1 MTLVKQL
8 EAAIANLLPLRAA
21 NWQSSGIS
29 RADADKWGGGPEL
42 SDFERKTALHALLV
56 TGGPS
61 AKRKNKPSLERTR
74 RALHS
79 IAEQSSALRAAF
91 EALDDPAASVFANRG
106 GVRRMLRTLEIVAKD
121 AAERMVAVEDIEPR
135 DGANGGI
142 KPPNGAQRL
151 ALDCA
156 FVFLTVTGRK
166 PGLTNSDGNPVHGEF
181 VKFLRAVFK
190 ARGVSASLETSARY
204 AIKGIN
210 TVQTRAVPR
219 R

>member
-1 MTLVKQL
+1 
-8 EAAIANLLPLRAA
+8 
-21 NWQSSGIS
+21 
-29 RADADKWGGGPEL
+29 
-42 SDFERKTALHALLV
+42 
-56 TGGPS
+56 
-61 AKRKNKPSLERTR
+61 
-74 RALHS
+74 
-79 IAEQSSALRAAF
+79 
-91 EALDDPAASVFANRG
+91 
-106 GVRRMLRTLEIVAKD
+106 MLRTLEIVAKD

>member
-1 MTLVKQL
+1 MTVWKTLSPNPSTTP
-8 EAAIANLLPLRAA
+8 ART
-21 NWQSSGIS
+21 S
-29 RADADKWGGGPEL
+29 REC
-42 SDFERKTALHALLV
+42 KTALHALLV

-121 AAERMVAVEDIEPR
+121 AAERM
-135 DGANGGI
+135 
-142 KPPNGAQRL
+142 
-151 ALDCA
+151 
-156 FVFLTVTGRK
+156 
-166 PGLTNSDGNPVHGEF
+166 PVHGEF

-190 ARGVSASLETSARY
+190 ARGVSASLER
-204 AIKGIN
+204 
-210 TVQTRAVPR
+210 
-219 R
+219 